1 MAIPARR
8 NRWGPLEEAGRPA
21 LRTFFRIAGAWD
33 LSVEEQMT
41 LLGLGSRS
49 TYFKWKK
56 EGTDRLSADLLERLS
71 YIFGIYKSLHI
82 LLPDGALADRWLRTP
97 NTGELFGGKAP
108 LERLLSGRIAD
119 LYVVRTYL
127 DGERG

>member
-8 NRWGPLEEAGRPA
+8 KQTRPLEEAGRPA
-21 LRTFFRIAGAWD
+21 LRTFFRIAAAWD

-71 YIFGIYKSLHI
+71 YVFGIYKSLHI
-82 LLPDGALADRWLRTP
+82 LLPDGALADGWLRTP
-97 NTGELFGGKAP
+97 NSGPLFGGKAP
-108 LERLLSGRIAD
+108 IERLMSGRVAD
-119 LYVVRTYL
+119 LYVVRSYL